1 MPSSRYGQL
10 RIELLSSYALH
21 RVSGYRGN
29 VQSWPRWYDPAD
41 KVRLREVRPNLFVGG
56 EHAPRL
62 RPSGLPWRAVVD
74 FAGTS
79 TTPGRAA
86 WYGAAVVLR
95 WPFEDGV
102 GFPPRALST
111 VAQTIAYE
119 LSRGPVLLH
128 CHAGLSRS
136 ASAAYAMLR
145 LVDRLDHEEALR
157 RVKIVPEYPM
167 KGTLRSARAW
177 IAERTRA
184 EAPTR
189 RP

>member
-1 MPSSRYGQL
+1 M
-10 RIELLSSYALH
+10 
-21 RVSGYRGN
+21 N
-29 VQSWPRWYDPAD
+29 TWPRWYDPGD

-62 RPSGLPWRAVVD
+62 RPSGHSWRAVVD

-79 TTPGRAA
+79 SVHGRAA
-86 WYGAAVVLR
+86 WYGTAVVLR
-95 WPFEDGV
+95 WPFGDGTR
-102 GFPPRALST
+102 FPPRALNA
-111 VAQTIAYE
+111 VAQTIAYD

-157 RVKIVPEYPM
+157 RVKVVPEYPM
-167 KGTLRSARAW
+167 AETLKSARAW
-177 IAERTRA
+177 VAERRV
-184 EAPTR
+184 
-189 RP
+189 